1 VLLPKKKTGKVA
13 LAKGRKVPDTQSRA
27 AHWGAQAAQLRVLF
41 EAHLRNAAMQEEV
54 ARVAASL
61 GQQWGLDI
69 AKLTA
74 MGRDAF
80 LEAGKAARAAADD
93 R

>member
-1 VLLPKKKTGKVA
+1 MPMKRARKVA
-13 LAKGRKVPDTQSRA
+13 PDMSRKVPDTQSRA
-27 AHWGAQAAQLRVLF
+27 VHWSQQASQLRISF
-41 EAHLRNAAMQEEV
+41 EAHIRNAAMREEV
-54 ARVAASL
+54 ARAAATFV
-61 GQQWGLDI
+61 QQWGLDL

-80 LEAGKAARAAADD
+80 LEAAKAARTAAQD